1 LTGRPQSFEQHNGE
15 SLRVHQIGRPDQ
27 RILVA
32 VCTFN
37 ELENLPGLI
46 QRIRV
51 ALPTSEILVVDD
63 NSPDGTGEWARLA
76 SETDPSIDVIIRKA
90 DRGLGAAVRAAIQYA
105 IEAEFDWM
113 LNLDADHS
121 HAPEDLPRLLC
132 KAVEDGKQLDCVV
145 GTRYAPGGETVGWPR
160 HRRWMSWLVNRF
172 ARSILRIPVSDCSG
186 SLRCYRV
193 AALRRILP
201 ETLRSRGYAIF
212 EEVLVRLQR
221 NGATFGE
228 VPIKFHE
235 RLSGSSKLTSIEAIK
250 AGLQILKLLVVR

>member
-1 LTGRPQSFEQHNGE
+1 MTGQPQSFEQFGGE
-15 SLRVHQIGRPDQ
+15 SFGTQRNGCSGQ

-51 ALPTSEILVVDD
+51 AMPTSKILIVDD
-63 NSPDGTGEWARLA
+63 DSPDGTGEWARRV
-76 SETDPSIDVIIRKA
+76 SEDDPLVEAVIREG

-105 IEAEFDWM
+105 IAADFDWL

-121 HAPEDLPRLLC
+121 HAPEDLPRLLS
-132 KAVEDGKQLDCVV
+132 KALEDGKQLDCVV
-145 GTRYAPGGETVGWPR
+145 GTRYAAGGETVGWPR
-160 HRRWMSWLVNRF
+160 HRRWMSWSVNQF

-212 EEVLVRLQR
+212 EEVLVRLKR
-221 NGATFGE
+221 SGATFGE
-228 VPIKFHE
+228 VPITFHE
-235 RLSGSSKLTSIEAIK
+235 RFSGNSKLTSTEAIK
-250 AGLQILKLLVVR
+250 AGLQILKLVVVR